1 MRNPASILVF
11 TSILM
16 ICCPATAENLVDY
29 YELVEKNRPR
39 LLTDSKARLDK
50 PKPGC
55 EFKEIDINKYGLEP
69 FKPPYELESKN
80 GFLEAKL
87 TVKYSDHNIGGCNTH
102 LRTYNN
108 ELVGP
113 TMRLK
118 PGDTLRVKLFNDMDR
133 CDPKVP
139 ERCGHQEMNQP
150 GNFNVTNFHTHGFH
164 VSPAGNSDNVLLEIE
179 PGVEF
184 DFEIKVPLDHAQG
197 TFWYHAHVHGSTAL
211 QVSSGMA
218 GTLIIEGGLDDAQ
231 GIAGVKDNLFVFQQ
245 VSYDCY
251 GEVES
256 YSSRCPS
263 KIGGFGPGNWKKMKR
278 HTLVNGQLVPTLA
291 MQPGEIQRWRFVH
304 AGVRETIMAHVEN
317 NKGAIQGKLLE
328 IAVDGLATGRIDA
341 WKRVEL
347 QPGYRSDVLYQ
358 APEKPGVYWLMDGE
372 TDETLSLHGTVEA
385 QKQLVKIVVEGE
397 SRTMK
402 MPRQS
407 DLANYKAMKD
417 FTAKEIAKLP
427 HTKKAMMFYLGSRQ
441 DIPKTPCGSF
451 ERRHDDVIFSVNG
464 IPFNHDTVRTLK
476 LNEAEKWTLCT
487 RGLADAHPFHI
498 HVNPFQVS
506 REGPDRKP
514 QNVWRDTLLVR
525 DKKDEEIYT
534 RYEDYI
540 GKFVLH
546 CHILDH
552 EDQGMMELV
561 NIVL

>member
-1 MRNPASILVF
+1 
-11 TSILM
+11 
-16 ICCPATAENLVDY
+16 
-29 YELVEKNRPR
+29 
-39 LLTDSKARLDK
+39 
-50 PKPGC
+50 
-55 EFKEIDINKYGLEP
+55 
-69 FKPPYELESKN
+69 
-80 GFLEAKL
+80 
-87 TVKYSDHNIGGCNTH
+87 
-102 LRTYNN
+102 
-108 ELVGP
+108 
-113 TMRLK
+113 
-118 PGDTLRVKLFNDMDR
+118 
-133 CDPKVP
+133 
-139 ERCGHQEMNQP
+139 
-150 GNFNVTNFHTHGFH
+150 
-164 VSPAGNSDNVLLEIE
+164 
-179 PGVEF
+179 
-184 DFEIKVPLDHAQG
+184 
-197 TFWYHAHVHGSTAL
+197 
-211 QVSSGMA
+211 
-218 GTLIIEGGLDDAQ
+218 
-231 GIAGVKDNLFVFQQ
+231 
-245 VSYDCY
+245 
-251 GEVES
+251 
-256 YSSRCPS
+256 
-263 KIGGFGPGNWKKMKR
+263 
-278 HTLVNGQLVPTLA
+278 
-291 MQPGEIQRWRFVH
+291 
-304 AGVRETIMAHVEN
+304 
-317 NKGAIQGKLLE
+317 
-328 IAVDGLATGRIDA
+328 
-341 WKRVEL
+341 
-347 QPGYRSDVLYQ
+347 
-358 APEKPGVYWLMDGE
+358 MDGE

-427 HTKKAMMFYLGSRQ
+427 HTKKAMMFYLGSRK